1 MWITTILV
9 RIMVMLN
16 TICGLTMTI
25 TGIPGSPMCSMKK
38 ISMPL
43 LTIWERRERAGN
55 EKGGRCCV
63 RLALQDGLEP
73 TTP

>member
-1 MWITTILV
+1 MLWFDVELIGNTTP
-9 RIMVMLN
+9 
-16 TICGLTMTI
+16 
-25 TGIPGSPMCSMKK
+25 IPD
-38 ISMPL
+38 ISMTYMLWFDVELIGNTTPARQSNK
-43 LTIWERRERAGN
+43 IWRRERAGN